1 MHAAKLC
8 CASGLSASS
17 ADLSFPCIFHT
28 GLCIFMGGE
37 KTASFPTP
45 PFPVGCIFRKVGT
58 SSFHAVV
65 NTCQVWMRFSPGNEL
80 LGGGWQNWKHDHLP
94 FWFRW
99 QKARTEV
106 LNKHC
111 KAWNKRGRVQVWG
124 GTSTGRLLLEHTVE
138 LKTLRGHTAIKLL
151 EFQRPHPGCDL
162 PNILQYCIL
171 AA

>member
-1 MHAAKLC
+1 MLQSYVALLAFQPLLQIYLFLAFSTLAFVSLWVGRKLLP
-8 CASGLSASS
+8 SRPHLSPLVA
-17 ADLSFPCIFHT
+17 
-28 GLCIFMGGE
+28 
-37 KTASFPTP
+37 
-45 PFPVGCIFRKVGT
+45 
-58 SSFHAVV
+58 
-65 NTCQVWMRFSPGNEL
+65 FSERLEL
-80 LGGGWQNWKHDHLP
+80 LPFMLLWTLVRCGWGSHLVTSCWGGWQNWKHNHLP
-94 FWFRW
+94 FWFKW